1 MANTFLAP
9 TPVEKPRQETTGA
22 ALQNAVF
29 LPFMI
34 AVQFVMLW
42 LIPRVLGWLFVD
54 KVHILLKP
62 DDIDPHKGYVTA
74 PNHQSML
81 DPFILSGQI
90 PFASWRK
97 LAPIRSFVYSFFFT
111 KWYYYP
117 FLVAFGC
124 FPATRHDS
132 MPYGLELAQ
141 SLLSKHQTINIFPE
155 GRRTIPG
162 TAYAKHGVA
171 VLAKQPDVLI
181 IPMHI
186 QWTAG
191 HLLGRRASITI
202 GRPMDCSNKT
212 AQEIMALIYGL
223 KLPK

>member
-1 MANTFLAP
+1 MANTYLAP
-9 TPVEKPRQETTGA
+9 APVEKTRQATTGA
-22 ALQNAVF
+22 ALQNVVY

-42 LIPRVLGWLFVD
+42 LVPRIFGWLFVD
-54 KVHILLKP
+54 QITVHLRP
-62 DDIDPHKGYVTA
+62 EDIQPNKGYVTA

-97 LAPIRSFVYSFFFT
+97 LAPIRSFVYTFYFT

-124 FPATRHDS
+124 FPATRHES
-132 MPYGLELAQ
+132 LPYGLGLAEN
-141 SLLSKHQTINIFPE
+141 LLSKHQTINIFPE
-155 GRRTIPG
+155 GRRCVPG
-162 TAYAKHGVA
+162 EQYARHGVA
-171 VLAKQPDVLI
+171 VLAKQPNVMI

-186 QWTAG
+186 QWTSG
-191 HLLGRRASITI
+191 RLLQRRARITI
-202 GRPMDCSNKT
+202 GRPVDCSDKT
-212 AQEIMALIYGL
+212 AQQILGLIYDL
-223 KLPK
+223 KLPE